1 MLGECSYGEWLPET
15 PTALSLPRETQ
26 EHCVSALMTRT
37 AQQLLHVNVYK
48 LMSNSYVLI
57 SIIVH

>member
-26 EHCVSALMTRT
+26 ALMTRT